1 VFKIIIDIRVII
13 LIGIAML
20 LTLITKINKD
30 IIKGLEI
37 INNKNLNTIEI
48 ITIFKINKDN
58 NNNKFTIITYL

>member
-1 VFKIIIDIRVII
+1 
-13 LIGIAML
+13 ML